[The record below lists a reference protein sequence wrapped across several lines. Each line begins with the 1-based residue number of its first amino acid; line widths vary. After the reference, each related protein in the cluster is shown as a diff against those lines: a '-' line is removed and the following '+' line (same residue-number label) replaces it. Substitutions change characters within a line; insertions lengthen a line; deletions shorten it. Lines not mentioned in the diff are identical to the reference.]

1 MEDRRESL
9 KERWEKLIKKNKK
22 KVRWMICKNGKCCQR
37 HNISDRNI
45 EKKSRRVAKMEE
57 SVKVYGEIDP
67 LIRVIKFANN
77 EIKE

>member
-45 EKKSRRVAKMEE
+45 EKKSRRV
-57 SVKVYGEIDP
+57 VYGEIDP
-67 LIRVIKFANN
+67 LILVIKFANN
-77 EIKE
+77 EINE

>member
-1 MEDRRESL
+1 
-9 KERWEKLIKKNKK
+9 
-22 KVRWMICKNGKCCQR
+22 MICKNGKCFQR

-45 EKKSRRVAKMEE
+45 EEKSRRVAKMEE

-67 LIRVIKFANN
+67 LILVIKFANN